1 MDGSINRIMSLH
13 RYYMPQIGAGMYL
26 MRGGALTRY
35 HTPVLT
41 QRRGGLAENLL
52 KVAGPSVVNAMQH
65 TLRDVQQGKSLR
77 ASAQEHGQQLSK
89 NLKCK
94 VPSIALAVG
103 KHSANQQYKKAK
115 RRVKEIF
122 TW

>member
-41 QRRGGLAENLL
+41 QRPGDLAENLL
-52 KVAGPSVVNAMQH
+52 KVAGPLVVNAMQH
-65 TLRDVQQGKSLR
+65 TL
-77 ASAQEHGQQLSK
+77 
-89 NLKCK
+89 
-94 VPSIALAVG
+94 
-103 KHSANQQYKKAK
+103 
-115 RRVKEIF
+115 
-122 TW
+122 